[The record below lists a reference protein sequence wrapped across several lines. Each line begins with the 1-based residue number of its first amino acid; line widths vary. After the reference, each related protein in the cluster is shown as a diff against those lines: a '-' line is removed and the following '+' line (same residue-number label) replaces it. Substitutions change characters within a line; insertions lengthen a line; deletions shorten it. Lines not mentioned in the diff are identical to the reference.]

1 MSEEIINKVEK
12 SGLIQFELTKYWPK
26 VESVEYDIAADL
38 WQGIALKEK
47 DFRAKLKDTDW
58 SIYENKYVALH
69 CSEDAI
75 VPTWAFMLLTSY
87 LKPVAKKVV
96 FGNTRALNNT
106 IIAEVIDQLDLTPF
120 QDGRII
126 IKGCSDLDVDE
137 SAYVELM
144 NKLMPVAKSI
154 MFGEPCSTVPLYK
167 KK

>member
-1 MSEEIINKVEK
+1 MSDEIINKVEK
-12 SGLIQFELTKYWPK
+12 SGLIQFELTDHWPK
-26 VESVEYDIAADL
+26 VECVEYDISNDL

-47 DFRAKLKDTDW
+47 DFRAKLKETDW
-58 SIYENKYVALH
+58 TAYENKYVALH
-69 CSEDAI
+69 CSVDAI

-87 LKPVAKKVV
+87 LKPVAMKVV
-96 FGNTRALNNT
+96 FGNIRALNNT
-106 IIAEVIDQLDLTPF
+106 IIAEVIDQLDITAF
-120 QDGRII
+120 QDGRVI

-167 KK
+167 RK